1 MTREGL
7 VSFDGIRYGVPWQYS
22 GKEVQVRLHDGYVEI
37 YKGEVLLARH
47 EAQHGGSRILWLKGQ
62 YKGLMERHGIPG
74 PYPAAHMSLPKV
86 EQRDL
91 RFYDSLLGGA
101 SNG

>member
-1 MTREGL
+1 MTRACL
-7 VSFDGIRYGVPWQYS
+7 VGFDRIRYGVPLQYS
-22 GKEVQVRLHDGYVEI
+22 GKKDHVSLHNGYVEI

-47 EAQHGGSRILWLKGQ
+47 EVRHGGSRILWLKGQ
-62 YKGLMERHGIPG
+62 YKGLTERHGIPG
-74 PYPAAHMSLPKV
+74 PYPAAHMSLQKV